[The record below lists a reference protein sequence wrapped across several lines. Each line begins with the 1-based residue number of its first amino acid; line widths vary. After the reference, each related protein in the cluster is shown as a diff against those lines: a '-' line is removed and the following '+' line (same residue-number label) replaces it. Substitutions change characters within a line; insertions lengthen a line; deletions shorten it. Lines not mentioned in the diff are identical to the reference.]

1 MLLIAVLTAVIMLSM
16 GCGNASHTKSRT
28 VTDMKGR
35 DVVLNG
41 DVTRVVVLTAADCEI
56 LYAIGAGDTVV
67 GRGENTATIRKRC
80 CRCPR
85 CSPASRPTSSRSL
98 R

>member
-35 DVVLNG
+35 DVVLSG

-67 GRGENTATIRKRC
+67 GRGEYCDYPEAVHPSRC
-80 CRCPR
+80 AVRPCRDF
-85 CSPASRPTSSRSL
+85 
-98 R
+98 